1 MFTPDALTADALTAD
16 ALTEGSALAPDASL
30 HSLLARIPVFLWSTD
45 RALRITSITGAAMR
59 QADIQARDVVG
70 KFVPEFF
77 DAPESQFAHSLA
89 LTGSGRS
96 FTIEINGRAL
106 EAYVEPLTGRDG
118 ELLGVAGVALD
129 VTDRLVAETAV
140 RLSEQSYRSLIE
152 EAPYAICRA
161 TESGQLLQVNPAMLE
176 MLGHDPDAEG
186 DLLMRDLPVI
196 FASRANFETFQ
207 KCLVAG
213 GAVQGFESAWLRRDG
228 REIQVRLGGRARR
241 GNNGVV
247 LCFDL
252 IAENVT
258 EKKELEARL
267 QQGHKMQ
274 MIGQLAGGIAHDFNN
289 LLTVI
294 NGYCDLLMLDH
305 EEEGETFQGL
315 KLIRQAGER
324 ASGLTQQL
332 LAFSR
337 QQVTV
342 RQAVSLNGVV
352 SEVVTLSRR
361 LIAENI
367 RIVQNRSPD
376 AGNVMADAAQMHQ
389 MLMNLVVNARD
400 AMPSGGTLTV
410 ETFRK
415 AVDEPTGRQLDLP
428 PGDYAMLTVTDT
440 GVGMDEQ
447 LRAHIFEPF
456 FTTKAVGKGTGLGLA
471 TVYALVRQSHGA
483 IAVDSSPGSGTVFR
497 LYLPRLAG
505 AEGTGP
511 ATSRAPSLLRGNST
525 ILVVED
531 DATVRSFT
539 TRVLANAGYVL
550 LEASDGQEAL
560 VVARQ
565 HGGPIHLLLTDMV
578 MPGLTGT
585 QLAVKLRAIR
595 SDCKVL
601 LVSGYSETLAAGSGL
616 DETIHYLQKP
626 FTPEQLSRTVRG
638 ILTAA

>member
-1 MFTPDALTADALTAD
+1 
-16 ALTEGSALAPDASL
+16 
-30 HSLLARIPVFLWSTD
+30 
-45 RALRITSITGAAMR
+45 
-59 QADIQARDVVG
+59 
-70 KFVPEFF
+70 
-77 DAPESQFAHSLA
+77 
-89 LTGSGRS
+89 
-96 FTIEINGRAL
+96 
-106 EAYVEPLTGRDG
+106 
-118 ELLGVAGVALD
+118 
-129 VTDRLVAETAV
+129 
-140 RLSEQSYRSLIE
+140 
-152 EAPYAICRA
+152 
-161 TESGQLLQVNPAMLE
+161 
-176 MLGHDPDAEG
+176 
-186 DLLMRDLPVI
+186 
-196 FASRANFETFQ
+196 
-207 KCLVAG
+207 
-213 GAVQGFESAWLRRDG
+213 
-228 REIQVRLGGRARR
+228 
-241 GNNGVV
+241 
-247 LCFDL
+247 
-252 IAENVT
+252 
-258 EKKELEARL
+258 
-267 QQGHKMQ
+267 
-274 MIGQLAGGIAHDFNN
+274 
-289 LLTVI
+289 
-294 NGYCDLLMLDH
+294 
-305 EEEGETFQGL
+305 
-315 KLIRQAGER
+315 
-324 ASGLTQQL
+324 L